1 MQMKITAHVVFAL
14 TLMFS
19 AVSGAGCATVASSL
33 PIVIAAVTDGMLV
46 LDSIQ
51 MFVDTFFKI
60 KPNQDLEKKI
70 RDGIARSRSALNAAL
85 RLAQGAEK
93 LDQAKIDE
101 AFAEFRAAYADLLVL
116 LGPLGV
122 QQQGS
127 TLKATPDGLI
137 VPEPLAITL
146 KAR

>member
-1 MQMKITAHVVFAL
+1 MRKLLVLFAAL
-14 TLMFS
+14 SF
-19 AVSGAGCATVASSL
+19 APGCATISSTL
-33 PIVIAAVTDGMLV
+33 PIIIAAVTDGVMV

-51 MFVDTFFKI
+51 VFADAFFRN
-60 KPNQDLEKKI
+60 KPNEDLEKKV

-101 AFAEFRAAYADLLVL
+101 AFVEFKRAYADLLVL
-116 LGPLGV
+116 LTPLGV
-122 QQQGS
+122 QQQG
-127 TLKATPDGLI
+127 TALKAIPGGLI
-137 VPEPLAITL
+137 VPEPLALTV